1 MTSSNSPTAGQQYPE
16 PTTGALIFNPEGKLF
31 LMKSHKW
38 KGKWVIPG
46 GHVDLGERIEDAVR
60 REIKEETNLD
70 VHDLEFV
77 CFQEF
82 IYGEG
87 FWKTRHFIFFDFAC
101 KTDSTDV
108 VLNDEA
114 EEYIW
119 ASPDELD
126 RLPIDPY
133 TMNVIREY
141 RTKRAASGGDE
152 RRRMIP

>member
-1 MTSSNSPTAGQQYPE
+1 MTEQVYPE
-16 PTTGALIFNPEGKLF
+16 PTTGALIFDREGRLF

-82 IYGEG
+82 IHGEG
-87 FWKTRHFIFFDFAC
+87 FWRKKHFIFFDFAC

-108 VLNDEA
+108 VLNEEA
-114 EEYIW
+114 QDYTW
-119 ASPDELD
+119 VPLDELE

-133 TMNVIREY
+133 TWNVIREY
-141 RTKRAASGGDE
+141 TKRKGA
-152 RRRMIP
+152 P

>member
-1 MTSSNSPTAGQQYPE
+1 MTEQVYPE
-16 PTTGALIFNPEGKLF
+16 PTTGALVFDREGRLF

-82 IYGEG
+82 IYGDG
-87 FWKTRHFIFFDFAC
+87 FWRKKHFIFFDFAC
-101 KTDSTDV
+101 KTDSTEV

-114 EEYIW
+114 QEYTW
-119 ASPDELD
+119 ASLDELE
-126 RLPIDPY
+126 RFSIDPY
-133 TMNVIREY
+133 TWNVIREY
-141 RTKRAASGGDE
+141 AKKKSLSAGSGG
-152 RRRMIP
+152 PC

>member
-1 MTSSNSPTAGQQYPE
+1 LADQLYPE
-16 PTTGALIFNPEGKLF
+16 PTTGALIFDPKGRLF

-70 VHDLEFV
+70 VFGVEFV

-82 IYGEG
+82 ICGDG
-87 FWKTRHFIFFDFAC
+87 FWKKRHFIFFDFAC
-101 KTDSTDV
+101 RTDSTDV

-114 EEYIW
+114 QEFRW
-119 ASPDELD
+119 VALDELHA
-126 RLPIDPY
+126 LPIESY
-133 TMNVIREY
+133 TWNVIRQY
-141 RTKRAASGGDE
+141 ARKKGFSL
-152 RRRMIP
+152 